1 MDSLIQDTLAA
12 FRGALPQPSVSS
24 TPAEPCVS
32 LTRPLPTVWEIRWDG
47 SFTGTAAGVGITIAR
62 PGGPALVSASVPVK
76 GMDATR
82 VEALGPPLAAL
93 LVTTRLPMGRVA
105 FFGDSAYVVNLL
117 AATTVP
123 RDLYLFN
130 CRELT
135 RDLLADRSFTATWIP
150 RD

>member
-1 MDSLIQDTLAA
+1 MGWLLHWRCS
-12 FRGALPQPSVSS
+12 G
-24 TPAEPCVS
+24 C
-32 LTRPLPTVWEIRWDG
+32 
-47 SFTGTAAGVGITIAR
+47 GITIACA
-62 PGGPALVSASVPVK
+62 GGPALVSASVPVK
-76 GMDATR
+76 GTDATR
-82 VEALGPPLAAL
+82 IEALGPPLAAL

-130 CRELT
+130 CWELT

-150 RD
+150 WD

>member
-1 MDSLIQDTLAA
+1 MDSLIQDTLAT

-47 SFTGTAAGVGITIAR
+47 SFMGTAAGVGITIAC
-62 PGGPALVSASVPVK
+62 PGSPALVSASVPVK
-76 GMDATR
+76 GTDATR

-105 FFGDSAYVVNLL
+105 FFGDSAYVVKLL

-123 RDLYLFN
+123 RDLSLFN
-130 CRELT
+130 YQELT
-135 RDLLADRSFTATWIP
+135 RDLLADRSFTTTWIP
-150 RD
+150 WD

>member
-1 MDSLIQDTLAA
+1 M
-12 FRGALPQPSVSS
+12 
-24 TPAEPCVS
+24 
-32 LTRPLPTVWEIRWDG
+32 
-47 SFTGTAAGVGITIAR
+47 GITIACA
-62 PGGPALVSASVPVK
+62 GGPALVSASVPVK
-76 GMDATR
+76 GTDAVH

-93 LVTTRLPMGRVA
+93 LVTTHLPPGRVA

-117 AATTVP
+117 VPTTVP
-123 RDLYLFN
+123 HDLYLFN

>member
-1 MDSLIQDTLAA
+1 M
-12 FRGALPQPSVSS
+12 PPSPTPSAVPS
-24 TPAEPCVS
+24 TAS
-32 LTRPLPTVWEIRWDG
+32 PTTVVWEIRWDG

-62 PGGPALVSASVPVK
+62 AGRPTPISASAPVK
-76 GMDATR
+76 VTDATR

-93 LVTTRLPMGRVA
+93 LVTSRLPFGRVDLY
-105 FFGDSAYVVNLL
+105 GDSSYVVDLL
-117 AATTVP
+117 AATSIP

-135 RDLLADRSFTATWIP
+135 RDLLADRPFSATWIP

>member
-1 MDSLIQDTLAA
+1 M
-12 FRGALPQPSVSS
+12 
-24 TPAEPCVS
+24 
-32 LTRPLPTVWEIRWDG
+32 
-47 SFTGTAAGVGITIAR
+47 GITIAHA
-62 PGGPALVSASVPVK
+62 GGPALLSASVPVK
-76 GMDATR
+76 GTDATR

-93 LVTTRLPMGRVA
+93 LVTTRLPLGRVSY
-105 FFGDSAYVVNLL
+105 FGDSPYVVNLL

-135 RDLLADRSFTATWIP
+135 RDLLSDKSFTATWIP